1 MSDLDFQADETIE
14 EETIIHRK
22 RIKRTIRPEPAAPR
36 SVQAVIDATPQM
48 NKAKAKQLP
57 AAKQDTPE
65 MRSRALPPS
74 SAKTPQQQRLTKI
87 FNLTRGTVGRKVDSD
102 ELTAFAETKTLA
114 TLAYALT
121 HEKSVTKVAANT
133 LFMQAVQT
141 LYHVPVGRNIPI
153 AVLKRDWNESLARL
167 SERRPLTRAELSA
180 AEARGLDAVA
190 RIKDIPAQFV
200 LSDEIHNLL
209 DTTPERLFTDI
220 YRKRH
225 AGKEPQTQEDVFHD
239 AEVQRYYRALRR
251 IDNGDGI
258 GQSWRAFKEDWNEP
272 IAQVVLKPALPSD
285 ARLKETRRRVAQLN
299 AQKAVWSRQ
308 NKELRNQLFKP
319 VPTTAGGKTLEKL
332 IEENSALWERTET
345 ERDVWTKRNN
355 TLRDQLNQSA
365 VKASPTQTLKDMKA
379 ENASL
384 KETLAKAQQGQV
396 RSAVRKNERQNLK
409 KHQDK
414 IRFLDENRDNHTVP
428 GYLPTAMPTVFDVDA
443 TWNEMDREEEQA
455 RLDAMEQSRDNHDV
469 PSFLPNAAG
478 DGRFDVDAVWDEMDR
493 EETFQ
498 ARLDEVERRNLVV
511 PEAAAANLTNTELR
525 DVHDYQD
532 IEDKIN
538 QKREQERHEKEAAF
552 QAHLDEVERR
562 NLVVPEAAAANL
574 INTELRDVHDYQD
587 IEDKINRK
595 RAKIQPPAVRPK
607 APNTSFTFTVT
618 PNPSDTFAVTPK
630 PEPIPTPSPAPKP
643 EPVQPDPKLLPEP
656 PQERDKGDES
666 LRRYYEVDVYRNA
679 LFKATD
685 YEPTGNDNQDFPHFC
700 HYWKKP
706 LKTYLSEINAG
717 SNERDAYN
725 DTTRTKLNDLLRGK
739 NPSLLGPAA
748 LHKNYEKTMGDIILS
763 VPLNQHNAL
772 KKWLAVAAVA
782 GTVSI
787 ATLVALFSIGKKDKQ
802 ETRVAQ
808 AAPTHQ
814 TAPKPAV
821 KQAAPVTNTPK
832 IVRVNTERAPYPY
845 MTGTQVVQANWSAFH
860 RDQIGGAKIPQYG
873 KDKVILENEYNFF
886 LEVMKRNNIGIADAI
901 ADKSAAQQLLGPKV
915 SIYTVDGTIVDQFS
929 VDNVDACAEM
939 IDHYRHNLK
948 TVLSGMK
955 PDQQIKYMSAVGPSI
970 GLSTFQQE
978 TWQKLHPNEAAQALK
993 IISADV
999 RDRQLSNPELSLFD
1013 ATVDAIADFRETHPD
1028 NQALSLTGY
1037 QVISR
1042 YQAQQQVQTASR
1054 DNTVPMDNPA
1064 DNSPEQPEK
1073 SSSNTGKKLA
1083 WTTAAAGIVAGIV
1096 YNRIKKEK

>member
-36 SVQAVIDATPQM
+36 SVQAVIDATSQM

-57 AAKQDTPE
+57 AAKQDTPK

-121 HEKSVTKVAANT
+121 HEKSVTKAASNK
-133 LFMQAVQT
+133 LFKQAVQT
-141 LYHVPVGRNIPI
+141 LYHVPADRNIPI

-167 SERRPLTRAELSA
+167 SERRPLVRAELSA

-200 LSDEIHNLL
+200 LSDEIHDLL

-251 IDNGDGI
+251 IDDGDGI
-258 GQSWRAFKEDWNEP
+258 EQSWRAFKEDWTAP
-272 IAQVVLKPALPSD
+272 IAQVVLKAALPSD
-285 ARLKETRRRVAQLN
+285 EKLKETRRRVAQLN

-493 EETFQ
+493 EAAFQ
-498 ARLDEVERRNLVV
+498 AHLDEVERRNLTV

-538 QKREQERHEKEAAF
+538 RKREQERHEKEAAF

-595 RAKIQPPAVRPK
+595 RAKIQSPATK
-607 APNTSFTFTVT
+607 SKNPNTSFTLTVT
-618 PNPSDTFAVTPK
+618 PNPSDTFTATPK

-666 LRRYYEVDVYRNA
+666 LRRYYEVDVYRTA
-679 LFKATD
+679 LFKAID
-685 YEPTGNDNQDFPHFC
+685 YEATGNDNQDFPHFC

-706 LKTYLSEINAG
+706 FKTYLSEIKAG
-717 SNERDAYN
+717 SNKRDAYN
-725 DTTRTKLNDLLRGK
+725 DTAITKLNDLLRGK
-739 NPSLLGPAA
+739 SPSILAPDTFQ
-748 LHKNYEKTMGDIILS
+748 KNYDKTMGDIILS

-772 KKWLAVAAVA
+772 KKWLAVAAVV

-787 ATLVALFSIGKKDKQ
+787 ATLVTFLSFGKKDKQ
-802 ETRVAQ
+802 ETHVAQ
-808 AAPTHQ
+808 AASGSHTPNCPQ
-814 TAPKPAV
+814 T
-821 KQAAPVTNTPK
+821 N
-832 IVRVNTERAPYPY
+832 
-845 MTGTQVVQANWSAFH
+845 G
-860 RDQIGGAKIPQYG
+860 
-873 KDKVILENEYNFF
+873 
-886 LEVMKRNNIGIADAI
+886 
-901 ADKSAAQQLLGPKV
+901 
-915 SIYTVDGTIVDQFS
+915 
-929 VDNVDACAEM
+929 
-939 IDHYRHNLK
+939 
-948 TVLSGMK
+948 
-955 PDQQIKYMSAVGPSI
+955 
-970 GLSTFQQE
+970 
-978 TWQKLHPNEAAQALK
+978 
-993 IISADV
+993 
-999 RDRQLSNPELSLFD
+999 
-1013 ATVDAIADFRETHPD
+1013 
-1028 NQALSLTGY
+1028 
-1037 QVISR
+1037 
-1042 YQAQQQVQTASR
+1042 
-1054 DNTVPMDNPA
+1054 
-1064 DNSPEQPEK
+1064 
-1073 SSSNTGKKLA
+1073 
-1083 WTTAAAGIVAGIV
+1083 
-1096 YNRIKKEK
+1096 

>member
-36 SVQAVIDATPQM
+36 SVQAVIDATLRM
-48 NKAKAKQLP
+48 NEPKAKQLP
-57 AAKQDTPE
+57 AAKQDTPK

-121 HEKSVTKVAANT
+121 HEKSVTKAAENT
-133 LFMQAVQT
+133 LFVQAVQT
-141 LYHVPVGRNIPI
+141 LYHVPADRNIPI

-167 SERRPLTRAELSA
+167 SERRPLVRAELSA

-200 LSDEIHNLL
+200 LSDEIHDLL

-251 IDNGDGI
+251 IDDGDGI
-258 GQSWRAFKEDWNEP
+258 EQSWRAFKEDWTAP
-272 IAQVVLKPALPSD
+272 IAQVVLKAALPSD
-285 ARLKETRRRVAQLN
+285 EKLKETRRRVAQLN

-319 VPTTAGGKTLEKL
+319 VPTTAGGKTLKKL
-332 IEENSALWERTET
+332 IEENAALWERTET

-355 TLRDQLNQSA
+355 TLRAQLNQSA

-469 PSFLPNAAG
+469 PSLLPNAAG

-493 EETFQ
+493 EAAFQ
-498 ARLDEVERRNLVV
+498 AHLDEVERRNLTV

-538 QKREQERHEKEAAF
+538 
-552 QAHLDEVERR
+552 
-562 NLVVPEAAAANL
+562 
-574 INTELRDVHDYQD
+574 
-587 IEDKINRK
+587 RK
-595 RAKIQPPAVRPK
+595 RAKIQSPATK
-607 APNTSFTFTVT
+607 SKNPNTSFTLTVT
-618 PNPSDTFAVTPK
+618 PNPSDTFTATPK
-630 PEPIPTPSPAPKP
+630 PEPIPTPSPAPKQEPTPTPAP
-643 EPVQPDPKLLPEP
+643 EPEPTPE
-656 PQERDKGDES
+656 QHSEGDES
-666 LRRYYEVDVYRNA
+666 LRRYYEVDVYRTA
-679 LFKATD
+679 LFKAID
-685 YEPTGNDNQDFPHFC
+685 YEATGNDNQDFPHFC

-706 LKTYLSEINAG
+706 FKTYLSEIKAG

-725 DTTRTKLNDLLRGK
+725 DTAITKLNDLLRGK
-739 NPSLLGPAA
+739 NPSILAPDTFQ
-748 LHKNYEKTMGDIILS
+748 KNYDKTMGDIILS

-860 RDQIGGAKIPQYG
+860 RDHIGGTKIPQYG

-886 LEVMKRNNIGIADAI
+886 LEVMKRNNISIADAI

-1037 QVISR
+1037 QVI
-1042 YQAQQQVQTASR
+1042 
-1054 DNTVPMDNPA
+1054 
-1064 DNSPEQPEK
+1064 
-1073 SSSNTGKKLA
+1073 
-1083 WTTAAAGIVAGIV
+1083 
-1096 YNRIKKEK
+1096 